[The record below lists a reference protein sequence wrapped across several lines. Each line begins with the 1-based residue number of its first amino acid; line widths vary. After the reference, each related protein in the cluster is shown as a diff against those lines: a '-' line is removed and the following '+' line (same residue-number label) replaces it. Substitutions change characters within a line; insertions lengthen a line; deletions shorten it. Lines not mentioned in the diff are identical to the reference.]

1 MNAISIPHSPFF
13 SHTNHSMIVDE
24 AIYAKKTA
32 KRKEFLEAERAKEN
46 TFHPIIFT
54 KQQKS
59 TKK

>member
-1 MNAISIPHSPFF
+1 
-13 SHTNHSMIVDE
+13 MIVDE